1 MRGFSLDSVHS
12 IILVI
17 FLPFIL
23 IPSSITCRQLIV
35 NLCFYALCFFFSFLF
50 FNMRFK
56 LRTAVVQVTDVLVA
70 LITEAS

>member
-23 IPSSITCRQLIV
+23 IPSSITCQLIV
-35 NLCFYALCFFFSFLF
+35 NLCFYALCFFFFFFF